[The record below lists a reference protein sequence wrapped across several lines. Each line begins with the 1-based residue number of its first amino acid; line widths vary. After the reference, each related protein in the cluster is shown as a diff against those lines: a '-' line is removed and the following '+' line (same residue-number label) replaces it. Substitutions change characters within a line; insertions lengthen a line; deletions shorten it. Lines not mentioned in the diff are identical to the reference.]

1 MNKLP
6 KGFFA
11 DGLHCGIKKN
21 GKKDLSLFYSEKPCV
36 AAGVFTKNIFKAAPV
51 IVSQKNIKNKIHSI
65 VANSGCANA
74 CTGER
79 GIKDAKKT
87 CELTAKELKVKPGNI
102 LVASTGVIGQYL
114 PMDKIK
120 IGVKKL
126 TRLPAYPLTHSPLS
140 AVEGIM
146 TTDTFPK
153 IVSKKFFLPSL
164 SLRHRRT
171 YSAIP
176 YPFATGEP
184 TRLST
189 VSIWACAKGSGM
201 IEPNMATMLSFILTD
216 AKIKKEALSRA
227 LKIAT
232 EKSFNCLTVDGD
244 TSTNDT
250 VFVLANGEA
259 KNEIIPGGENFRL
272 FCDKLTAVCV
282 ELTKMLARD
291 GEGATKLI
299 TVNVKGAKTIAD
311 AKKIAKTVANSPLV
325 KTAIFGND
333 ANWGRIV
340 AAIGRSEVKV
350 DPKKVDVSFG
360 NLCVFKKGSPIVF
373 SELEAKKILNQKEV
387 NLNLNLNLGG
397 SSATVYTCDFTE
409 GYIKINASYRS

>member
-1 MNKLP
+1 MNLP

-11 DGLHCGIKKN
+11 NGLHCGIKKN
-21 GKKDLSLFYSEKPCV
+21 GKKDLSIFYSEKSCV
-36 AAGVFTKNIFKAAPV
+36 ASGMFTKNIFKAAPV
-51 IVSQKNIKNKIHSI
+51 IVSQKNIKNKIHAI

-79 GIKDAKKT
+79 GISDAKKI
-87 CELTAKELKVKPGNI
+87 CDLTADKLNVKPANI
-102 LVASTGVIGQYL
+102 LVASTGVIGQFL
-114 PMDKIK
+114 PMSKFENGI
-120 IGVKKL
+120 KKL
-126 TRLPAYPLTHSPLS
+126 NHVITQSRKHSFLS

-153 IVSKKFFLPSL
+153 IVSSTFYLLPS
-164 SLRHRRT
+164 
-171 YSAIP
+171 
-176 YPFATGEP
+176 
-184 TRLST
+184 TRCT
-189 VSIWACAKGSGM
+189 IWACAKGSGM
-201 IEPNMATMLSFILTD
+201 IEPNLATMLSFILTD
-216 AKIKKEALSRA
+216 AQITKEALNRA

-259 KNEIIPGGENFRL
+259 KNKFISGGKNFQL
-272 FCDKLTAVCV
+272 FCAQLTAVCI

-299 TVNVKGAKTIAD
+299 AVNVRGAKNICD

-350 DPKKVDVSFG
+350 DSKKVDVSFG
-360 NLCVFKKGSPIVF
+360 NLYVFKKGRPVSF
-373 SELEAKKILNQKEV
+373 SEEIAKKIILQKSV
-387 NLNLNLNLGG
+387 SININL
-397 SSATVYTCDFTE
+397 SSGKEYSTVYTCDFSD
-409 GYIKINASYRS
+409 GYIKVNASYRS

>member
-1 MNKLP
+1 MNFP

-11 DGLHCGIKKN
+11 NGLHCGIKKN
-21 GKKDLSLFYSEKPCV
+21 GKKDLSIFYSEKPSV

-51 IVSQKNIKNKIHSI
+51 IISQKNIKNKIHCI

-79 GIKDAKKT
+79 GIGDVKKI
-87 CELTAKELKVKPGNI
+87 CELTADKLNVKPENI

-114 PMDKIK
+114 PMEKIENG
-120 IGVKKL
+120 IRKL
-126 TRLPAYPLTHSPLS
+126 CLYIPPTNRPKS

-153 IVSKKFFLPSL
+153 VVSSTFYLLPS
-164 SLRHRRT
+164 
-171 YSAIP
+171 
-176 YPFATGEP
+176 
-184 TRLST
+184 TRCT
-189 VSIWACAKGSGM
+189 IWACAKGSGM
-201 IEPNMATMLSFILTD
+201 IEPNLATMLSFILTD
-216 AKIKKEALSRA
+216 AQITKEALSRA

-250 VFVLANGEA
+250 VFVLANGAA
-259 KNEIIPGGENFRL
+259 KNKLISDGKNFQL
-272 FCDKLTAVCV
+272 FCDKLTAVCI
-282 ELTKMLARD
+282 ELTKMLASD

-299 TVNVKGAKTIAD
+299 AINVRDAKNICD

-340 AAIGRSEVKV
+340 AAIGRSEVMV
-350 DPKKVDVSFG
+350 DSKKVDVSFS
-360 NLCVFKKGSPIVF
+360 NLCVFKKGCPVSF
-373 SELEAKKILNQKEV
+373 SEKIARKIILQKV
-387 NLNLNLNLGG
+387 VSININLNSGKEY
-397 SSATVYTCDFTE
+397 ATVYTCDFSD
-409 GYIKINASYRS
+409 GYIKVNASYRT

>member
-1 MNKLP
+1 MNLL

-11 DGLHCGIKKN
+11 NGLHCGIKKN
-21 GKKDLSLFYSEKPCV
+21 GKKDLSLFYSEKPCI
-36 AAGVFTKNIFKAAPV
+36 ASGVFTKNIFKAAPV
-51 IVSQKNIKNKIHSI
+51 IVSQKNIKNKIHCI

-79 GIKDAKKT
+79 GISDAKKI
-87 CELTAKELKVKPGNI
+87 CELTADKLNVKPENI

-114 PMDKIK
+114 PMAKIK
-120 IGVKKL
+120 IGIKNL
-126 TRLPAYPLTHSPLS
+126 TQELKNSRTQELS

-146 TTDTFPK
+146 TTDTIIKVQSSEFRVQGSN
-153 IVSKKFFLPSL
+153 I
-164 SLRHRRT
+164 T
-171 YSAIP
+171 
-176 YPFATGEP
+176 
-184 TRLST
+184 
-189 VSIWACAKGSGM
+189 IWGCAKGSGM
-201 IEPNMATMLSFILTD
+201 IEPNLATMLSFILTD
-216 AKIKKEALSRA
+216 AQITKEALSRA

-232 EKSFNCLTVDGD
+232 ELSFNCLTVDGD

-250 VFVLANGEA
+250 VFVLANGAA
-259 KNEIIPGGENFRL
+259 KNKLISDGKNFQL
-272 FCDKLTAVCV
+272 FCAQLTAVCI

-299 TVNVKGAKTIAD
+299 NVNVRGAKNIYD

-350 DPKKVDVSFG
+350 DSKKVDVSFG
-360 NLCVFKKGSPIVF
+360 NLCVFKKGRPVSF
-373 SELEAKKILNQKEV
+373 SEEIAKKIILQKV
-387 NLNLNLNLGG
+387 VSININLNSGNKTT
-397 SSATVYTCDFTE
+397 TVYTCDFSE
-409 GYIKINASYRS
+409 DYIKINASYRT

>member
-1 MNKLP
+1 MNFP

-11 DGLHCGIKKN
+11 NGLHCGIKKN
-21 GKKDLSLFYSEKPCV
+21 GKKDISLFYSEKPCV

-51 IVSQKNIKNKIHSI
+51 IVSQKNIKNKIYAI

-79 GIKDAKKT
+79 GISDAKRT
-87 CELTAKELKVKPGNI
+87 CELTADKLNVKPENI

-114 PMDKIK
+114 PMHKIENG
-120 IGVKKL
+120 IKKL
-126 TRLPAYPLTHSPLS
+126 VPQFQKSEMVSA

-146 TTDTFPK
+146 TTDTFSK
-153 IVSKKFFLPSL
+153 IINSQFSILNSE
-164 SLRHRRT
+164 
-171 YSAIP
+171 IN
-176 YPFATGEP
+176 
-184 TRLST
+184 
-189 VSIWACAKGSGM
+189 IWACAKGSGM
-201 IEPNMATMLSFILTD
+201 IEPNLATMLSFILTD
-216 AKIKKEALSRA
+216 AQITKEALSRA
-227 LKIAT
+227 LKIAV

-250 VFVLANGEA
+250 VFALANGAA
-259 KNEIIPGGENFRL
+259 KNKLIFYGKNFQL
-272 FCDKLTAVCV
+272 FCDKLTAVCI

-299 TVNVKGAKTIAD
+299 AVNVRGAENIYD
-311 AKKIAKTVANSPLV
+311 AKKIAKTTANSPLV

-350 DPKKVDVSFG
+350 DSKKVDVSFG
-360 NLCVFKKGSPIVF
+360 NLCVFKKGRPVSF
-373 SELEAKKILNQKEV
+373 SEEIAKKIILQKV
-387 NLNLNLNLGG
+387 VSININLNSGKKY
-397 SSATVYTCDFTE
+397 ATVYTCDFSD
-409 GYIKINASYRS
+409 GYIKVNASYRS